1 MSVGKSLCVP
11 LKDMQH
17 ELELLTKEL
26 RQVNLQQF
34 IKQTGTKVTVLPAEP
49 AEDEGTHTSR
59 SIGNAAYTPLYC
71 QYDQHFNSTEE
82 LRFTSSILSH
92 TQALTFTCT
101 QSSLVDPSPPH
112 LHWLFKSL
120 PVSVEMIV
128 RVEEKKIQG

>member
-59 SIGNAAYTPLYC
+59 SIGNTTNTPLHC
-71 QYDQHFNSTEE
+71 QYDQHFNPTEE
-82 LRFTSSILSH
+82 LQFKWQLSHSAFCPHTSSYLYLH
-92 TQALTFTCT
+92 TKFIGGSK
-101 QSSLVDPSPPH
+101 SSSSP
-112 LHWLFKSL
+112 LAF
-120 PVSVEMIV
+120 
-128 RVEEKKIQG
+128 